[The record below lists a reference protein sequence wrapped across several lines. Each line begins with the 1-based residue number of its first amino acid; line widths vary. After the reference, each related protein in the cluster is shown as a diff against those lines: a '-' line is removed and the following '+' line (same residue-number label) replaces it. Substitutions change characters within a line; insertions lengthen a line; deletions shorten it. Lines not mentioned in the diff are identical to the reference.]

1 MLKRSSLFKKV
12 VAKNNNKELVI
23 LREGKAIS
31 SHCPCSVIKNDQ
43 LIVRYIKPVDKY
55 QQSRPPQSVRPSGEL
70 VVFHVCVKGG
80 KNIVRIMRNPA
91 LKTDIDEITV
101 YAYKGEKVKHALK
114 RDGRLED
121 IVFKKTCVLTHK
133 STEETTEMSDL
144 VDDLDGKIFKITLI
158 SRDPPP
164 DSQPGSLDDAYA
176 VQNEAEIPD
185 SDANRD
191 PSQVSP
197 TTQPTNDN
205 TPTEAPKG
213 NVDWVPEKS
222 GRRKIQNSEKMWQ
235 HLSLQ
240 VKVLVK
246 GLKNQQVSKIS
257 KMQNLFR
264 QEYGKKDQ
272 TCREV
277 KTMKKLM
284 KLSDSVCH
292 VRINGRP
299 EGTAFLLFDN
309 FVLTNCHVI
318 KKALDVYT
326 MELSQEVTV
335 HFSYESLDD
344 NASGV
349 KVVGVACFE
358 FSPDES
364 GIMCDWALLRL
375 DTYLNL
381 PDCLLPHFGLL
392 PPGGAIC
399 IIGHPNDGVKK
410 IDPCLIV
417 PTDCYNQV
425 VEKHRQEN
433 PYGVQVDGS
442 HYSGV
447 PGPIQW
453 VTPRFFDVVEESV
466 GQKKRELLYES
477 CFYFGS
483 SGSPVFDENCNVVA
497 VHSGGYVYDNTRGER
512 HSVIEYGYCL
522 SYIIERILLQIV
534 RRQSIDVLEKY
545 LSYAEHSHV
554 MLSLKKMIGSE
565 NHAAFENAVNDPEF
579 VRMFLKFHSDIAMDT
594 S

>member
-1 MLKRSSLFKKV
+1 TQQKQHLSFVAIVAVEFVSEIQLYFSTLNDRKKGTCLYYPEMVCPVLFHQQTLVTTDRHNKNFRNQTCSKAGTIEDALKRSSLFREV
-12 VAKNNNKELVI
+12 VAKNKNKELVI

-43 LIVRYIKPVDKY
+43 LIVKYIKPVDKY
-55 QQSRPPQSVRPSGEL
+55 QQSRPPQRVRPSGEFVL
-70 VVFHVCVKGG
+70 FHVCVKGG

-121 IVFKKTCVLTHK
+121 IVFKKTY
-133 STEETTEMSDL
+133 
-144 VDDLDGKIFKITLI
+144 
-158 SRDPPP
+158 
-164 DSQPGSLDDAYA
+164 SQPGSLDD
-176 VQNEAEIPD
+176 
-185 SDANRD
+185 
-191 PSQVSP
+191 
-197 TTQPTNDN
+197 
-205 TPTEAPKG
+205 G

-222 GRRKIQNSEKMWQ
+222 GRRKIQNSEKMRH

-240 VKVLVK
+240 VKVSVK
-246 GLKNQQVSKIS
+246 GLNNQQVSKIS

-326 MELSQEVTV
+326 MKLSQEVTV

-349 KVVGVACFE
+349 KVVDVACFE

-375 DTYLNL
+375 DTCLNL

-392 PPGGAIC
+392 PPSGAIC

-425 VEKHRQEN
+425 VEKHHQEN

-512 HSVIEYGYCL
+512 HSVIEYGHCL

-534 RRQSIDVLEKY
+534 RRQSLDVLGKY

-554 MLSLKKMIGSE
+554 IDQ
-565 NHAAFENAVNDPEF
+565 NQF
-579 VRMFLKFHSDIAMDT
+579 
-594 S
+594 